1 MRQTLSYVL
10 LGTFSTVYKA
20 EDLLYDQYYNGWD
33 LDSPDAEVWVS
44 PPVKRDPRNKT
55 VAQRRGPRFV
65 AIKKI
70 YVTSS
75 PIRIQNELELL
86 YDLKWCKSV
95 CPLIT
100 AFRYQDQVVAILP
113 YYRHQDFRVSLRC
126 LAFLYKLGLHSLGV
140 LPRDGT

>member
-1 MRQTLSYVL
+1 M
-10 LGTFSTVYKA
+10 YKA
-20 EDLLYDQYYNGWD
+20 EDLLYDHYYNEWD

-44 PPVKRDPRNKT
+44 PPVKRDPRNKA
-55 VAQRRGPRFV
+55 VAHTKGPRFV

-86 YDLKWCKSV
+86 YDLKWCKSI

-100 AFRYQDQVVAILP
+100 AFRHHDQVVAILP
-113 YYRHQDFRVSLRC
+113 YYRHQDFRVS
-126 LAFLYKLGLHSLGV
+126 S
-140 LPRDGT
+140 